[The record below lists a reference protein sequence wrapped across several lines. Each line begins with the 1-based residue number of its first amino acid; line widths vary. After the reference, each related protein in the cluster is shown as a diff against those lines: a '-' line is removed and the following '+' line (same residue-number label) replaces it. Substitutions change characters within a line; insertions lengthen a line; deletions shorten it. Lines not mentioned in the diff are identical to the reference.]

1 MQLLIHAPWEVNN
14 AMKELIEKKVEK
26 LFNFQ
31 ENIIKAEV
39 FLKNGEGVSI
49 NDKKVEI
56 RLKTTS
62 SEVFAQDT
70 TDELEKSV
78 ANTVEKLRR
87 QLIRQKQKSSPHK

>member
-1 MQLLIHAPWEVNN
+1 MQLLIHAPWEVND
-14 AMKELIEKKVEK
+14 AMKDLIEKKVEK
-26 LFNFQ
+26 LSNFQ

-56 RLKTTS
+56 RLKTNA

-78 ANTVEKLRR
+78 ANVVEKLRR

>member
-1 MQLLIHAPWEVNN
+1 MQLLIHAPWEVND
-14 AMKELIEKKVEK
+14 AMKDLIEKKVEK
-26 LFNFQ
+26 LINFQ

-56 RLKTTS
+56 RLKTNA

-78 ANTVEKLRR
+78 ANVVEKLRR